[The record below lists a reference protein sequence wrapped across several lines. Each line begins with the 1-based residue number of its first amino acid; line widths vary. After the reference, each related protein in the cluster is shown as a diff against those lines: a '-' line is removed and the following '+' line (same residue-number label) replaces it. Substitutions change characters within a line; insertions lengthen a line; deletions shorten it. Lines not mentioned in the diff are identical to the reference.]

1 MADKQFTIEKRKYVK
16 EVRSYFIGDF
26 RTRNKFISDLKC
38 DIDEYIEGKEI
49 TDFSLVREH
58 FGAPQDIV
66 KGFFENADTKKI
78 KRRMN
83 ITGVIVIGIII
94 ALVMWG
100 LGIIAVVVDNHESN
114 TGYGV
119 IEMSDASIQPIDY
132 TNLGDIL

>member
-83 ITGVIVIGIII
+83 ITGVILTGVII

-100 LGIIAVVVDNHESN
+100 LGITAVVVDNHESN
-114 TGYGV
+114 TGYGI
-119 IEMSDASIQPIDY
+119 IEMGDASVQSFCSLD
-132 TNLGDIL
+132 LGDLL